1 MQLIRGLQNYPA
13 SNGCVA
19 TIGNFDGVHR
29 GHRAIFARLAEVGKQ
44 HNLPLCAVTFEPLPH
59 EFFRPG
65 DGVVRLSTL
74 RDKSSAIA
82 GCGIDQL
89 LLMRFNHQLA
99 GLQAEEFINQALLS
113 TLKVRHLVV
122 GDDFRFGHQRHG
134 DFAMLQA
141 AGEQH
146 GFGVESFN
154 TVVSNAIPA
163 ASTTDSADASRISS
177 SAIRKALASHD
188 FSQAAQLIGHP
199 YSISGRV
206 IKGQQLARQLG
217 YPTANV
223 CLKNFRPGIRGVFA
237 VTLTLDGE
245 LNGNESTTYQG
256 VANLGERPT
265 VDGKRLLLEVHV
277 FDAKPDLYG
286 CVVNVGFHHFLRGE
300 KKFDGLD
307 QLKQAIANDAEAARA
322 FFAAI

>member
-1 MQLIRGLQNYPA
+1 MQLIRGLQNFPA

-44 HNLPLCAVTFEPLPH
+44 QNLPLCAVTFEPLPH
-59 EFFRPG
+59 EFFRP
-65 DGVVRLSTL
+65 DDCVVRLNTL
-74 RDKSSAIA
+74 RDKSRAIA
-82 GCGIDQL
+82 DCGINQL
-89 LLMRFNHQLA
+89 LIMRFNRQLA
-99 GLQAEEFINQALLS
+99 GLQAEEFIDDALLS
-113 TLKVRHLVV
+113 TLKVKHLVV
-122 GDDFRFGHQRHG
+122 GDDFRFGNQRRG

-154 TVVSNAIPA
+154 TVVSNAIAPA
-163 ASTTDSADASRISS
+163 AAAGSSANSRISS
-177 SAIRKALASHD
+177 SAIRTALADHD
-188 FSQAAQLIGHP
+188 FNQAELLIGHP

-223 CLKNFRPGIRGVFA
+223 CLKDFRPGIRGVFA
-237 VTLTLDGE
+237 VTLTRN
-245 LNGNESTTYQG
+245 NGSANTPFQG

-277 FDAKPDLYG
+277 FDAEPELYG
-286 CVVNVGFHHFLRGE
+286 EVVTVGFHHFLRGE

-307 QLKQAIANDAEAARA
+307 QLKQAIANDAASARA
-322 FFAAI
+322 FFAAR